1 MSGFELFAIDFLQAF
16 TAGLMI
22 GGTYAL
28 MCVGLG
34 MIFGV
39 MRVVNFAQGD
49 FLMLGM
55 YAAYYVAT
63 AAGVLLV
70 REAGGFVTDYRGADR
85 AFERREYVAGSSAI
99 HSKLQKLIAGSLR

>member
-63 AAGVLLV
+63 AAGVLLLLGPY
-70 REAGGFVTDYRGADR
+70 AGPV
-85 AFERREYVAGSSAI
+85 VAG
-99 HSKLQKLIAGSLR
+99 LLAGPVIFGVGWLLLKNAGDTKKQ